1 MIHEVVRAVTTLP
14 PIPNSAEEMMR
25 MRSTRDLDIAADPSV
40 KQIETPVLTVHCI
53 HCGNPAELHLAGK
66 AGYRGMETLRKARGN
81 TESST
86 EILPDFLW
94 VGNRAALKQT

>member
-1 MIHEVVRAVTTLP
+1 
-14 PIPNSAEEMMR
+14 
-25 MRSTRDLDIAADPSV
+25 
-40 KQIETPVLTVHCI
+40 
-53 HCGNPAELHLAGK
+53 
-66 AGYRGMETLRKARGN
+66 METLRKARGN